1 MYDKKKKI
9 HVCTCATE
17 VMKRKIF
24 QYSVEFLN
32 FEFKFN
38 FRQENVNADPAK
50 FITDMPG

>member
-1 MYDKKKKI
+1 MIRKRKYT
-9 HVCTCATE
+9 CTSATE

-24 QYSVEFLN
+24 QYSVAFLN